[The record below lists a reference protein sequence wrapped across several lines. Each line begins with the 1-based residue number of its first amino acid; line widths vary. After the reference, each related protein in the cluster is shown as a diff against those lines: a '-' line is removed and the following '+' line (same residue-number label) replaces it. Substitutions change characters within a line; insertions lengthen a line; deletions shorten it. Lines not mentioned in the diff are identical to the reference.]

1 MKHRSVV
8 IRAGWTAALALL
20 ALLSGGSLAGA
31 WNASAPAALAA
42 YTEPEKA
49 AQRQAGTT
57 ALKQMYAALD
67 AKKSGYTFP
76 PGVYRFTGSRPFNF
90 SKKSNFA
97 VHAAGCTF
105 VMENLTGEL
114 FLIQDCSQMAIVGP
128 LTLDADPLRF
138 SQAKVMA
145 RNDGA
150 GTADIQIMSGYPT
163 PPAKARMMI
172 FGPDGVWQSPSPDKQ
187 WPFLEYSDF
196 TWQDEARKVG
206 RIAVNPKIL
215 PLLKPGNY
223 ITLGAGDGIG
233 TLRDVDGMTLQDITA
248 YTGCTSL
255 ISWGGGSGV
264 WHYTRVRAIP
274 EPGTSRLIGG
284 SGPQHSFGAGS
295 TVVFDGCEFNG
306 STDDDLNVGS
316 GTYGM
321 LYKQETPRTILVMN
335 GGFKS
340 GDKVRV
346 FENSAARE
354 TARALVQKAEPLED
368 AALKADARKVQSTLL
383 KRRDRDNPAL
393 WRLTLDRDVSAAP
406 ADLVENMS
414 ARGELFVMRNCKW
427 TNSTVRVMVQGFK
440 KGIFTGNT
448 FTRIGQ
454 GLAVTTDLWWWEGGT
469 WDECVIRN
477 NKFVQVPYAT
487 YWKSSALHYGPS
499 GVPDTAK
506 AMFGPVSITGNTIL
520 GGMGTGI
527 GINAAAAYQM
537 HNNVVSGM
545 TGAPVTINGAPEPL
559 RDTGGLKS
567 AGAR

>member
-368 AALKADARKVQSTLL
+368 AALKADARKSAEHAAQTPRPRQSRAVAVDAGS
-383 KRRDRDNPAL
+383 RRVRRACRPCREYVGAWRVVRHAKLQMDKQHRARHGAGLQERHLHRKHFHPHWAGIGRHDGFVVVGRRHVGRMRHSEQQVCSGALCHILEVISPAL
-393 WRLTLDRDVSAAP
+393 RAERRSRHGK
-406 ADLVENMS
+406 S
-414 ARGELFVMRNCKW
+414 H
-427 TNSTVRVMVQGFK
+427 VRPRQHHRQHYPGRH
-440 KGIFTGNT
+440 GN
-448 FTRIGQ
+448 RH
-454 GLAVTTDLWWWEGGT
+454 W
-469 WDECVIRN
+469 N
-477 NKFVQVPYAT
+477 
-487 YWKSSALHYGPS
+487 
-499 GVPDTAK
+499 
-506 AMFGPVSITGNTIL
+506 
-520 GGMGTGI
+520 
-527 GINAAAAYQM
+527 
-537 HNNVVSGM
+537 
-545 TGAPVTINGAPEPL
+545 
-559 RDTGGLKS
+559 
-567 AGAR
+567 